1 MSDQDEKQYGA
12 QQGEEGSGSS
22 EQAARQEEVDRSGPQ
37 WWELRPSTETIEA
50 NEAKIEAA
58 KAVLADRR
66 AGGTASAEVAAAAE
80 PGLGANV
87 TAGDNGSGRTASIS
101 RKTNET
107 DIKLSFNVD
116 GTGRS
121 EIETDVPFL
130 NHMLDLF
137 TKHGQFDLRVE
148 AHGDIDID
156 DHHTVEDIG
165 ICLGQTL
172 REALGDKRGIKR
184 YASVFVPMDEALAQ
198 VIVDMSNRPHF
209 EYRAQY
215 PSAQVGSFSTELVHE
230 FLWKLA
236 LEARMTLHVIV
247 HYGHNTHHMIEA
259 VFKALGRALDEAT
272 SIDPRV
278 QGVPSTKGVL

>member
-1 MSDQDEKQYGA
+1 MA
-12 QQGEEGSGSS
+12 
-22 EQAARQEEVDRSGPQ
+22 EQEQRV
-37 WWELRPSTETIEA
+37 
-50 NEAKIEAA
+50 
-58 KAVLADRR
+58 RR
-66 AGGTASAEVAAAAE
+66 AEVA
-80 PGLGANV
+80 
-87 TAGDNGSGRTASIS
+87 

-107 DIKLSFNVD
+107 DIRLAFEVD
-116 GTGRS
+116 GTGVS
-121 EIETDVPFL
+121 EIESDVPFL

-137 TKHGQFDLRVE
+137 TKHGQFNLKVDARGDVE
-148 AHGDIDID
+148 ID

-198 VIVDMSNRPHF
+198 VIIDISNRPHL
-209 EYRAQY
+209 EYRAEY
-215 PSAQVGSFSTELVHE
+215 PSATVGSLTTELVHE
-230 FLWKLA
+230 FLWKFA
-236 LEARMTLHVIV
+236 LEARITLHVIV

>member
-1 MSDQDEKQYGA
+1 MA
-12 QQGEEGSGSS
+12 
-22 EQAARQEEVDRSGPQ
+22 EQTVR
-37 WWELRPSTETIEA
+37 EA
-50 NEAKIEAA
+50 
-58 KAVLADRR
+58 
-66 AGGTASAEVAAAAE
+66 S
-80 PGLGANV
+80 V
-87 TAGDNGSGRTASIS
+87 T

-107 DIKLSFNVD
+107 DITLKFAVD
-116 GTGRS
+116 GTG
-121 EIETDVPFL
+121 EVKLETDVPFL

-137 TKHGQFDLRVE
+137 AKHGQFDLTVD
-148 AHGDIDID
+148 AKGDIDID

-198 VIVDMSNRPHF
+198 VIVDVSNRPHF

-215 PSAQVGSFSTELVHE
+215 PSSQVGSFTTELVHE

-236 LEARMTLHVIV
+236 LEARITLHVIV
-247 HYGHNTHHMIEA
+247 HYGQNTHHMIEA

-272 SIDPRV
+272 TIDPRV

>member
-1 MSDQDEKQYGA
+1 MG
-12 QQGEEGSGSS
+12 
-22 EQAARQEEVDRSGPQ
+22 
-37 WWELRPSTETIEA
+37 
-50 NEAKIEAA
+50 NEN
-58 KAVLADRR
+58 
-66 AGGTASAEVAAAAE
+66 
-80 PGLGANV
+80 NV
-87 TAGDNGSGRTASIS
+87 KGRTGSVS

-107 DIKLSFNVD
+107 DIQLSFAVD
-116 GTGRS
+116 GTGQA

-137 TKHGQFDLRVE
+137 TKHGQFDLNVQAR
-148 AHGDIDID
+148 GDVDID

-172 REALGDKRGIKR
+172 LEALGDKKGIKR

-198 VIVDMSNRPHF
+198 VVIDLSNRPHF
-209 EYRAQY
+209 EYRAEY
-215 PSAQVGSFSTELVHE
+215 PSQQVGSFSTELVHE
-230 FLWKLA
+230 FLWKFA

-247 HYGHNTHHMIEA
+247 HYGQNTHHMIEA

-278 QGVPSTKGVL
+278 TGVPSTKGVL

>member
-1 MSDQDEKQYGA
+1 MTE
-12 QQGEEGSGSS
+12 QGNA
-22 EQAARQEEVDRSGPQ
+22 AAR
-37 WWELRPSTETIEA
+37 EA
-50 NEAKIEAA
+50 
-58 KAVLADRR
+58 
-66 AGGTASAEVAAAAE
+66 SVA
-80 PGLGANV
+80 
-87 TAGDNGSGRTASIS
+87 

-107 DIKLSFNVD
+107 DIALTFAVD
-116 GTGRS
+116 GTGQAKL
-121 EIETDVPFL
+121 ETDVPFL

-137 TKHGQFDLRVE
+137 AKHGQFDLTVD
-148 AHGDIDID
+148 AKGDIDID

-198 VIVDMSNRPHF
+198 VVIDVSNRPHF

-215 PSAQVGSFSTELVHE
+215 PSSQVGSFSTELVHE

-236 LEARMTLHVIV
+236 LEARITLHVIV
-247 HYGHNTHHMIEA
+247 HYGQNTHHMIEA